1 MKTKGKRFCFMQEP
15 NEDDKINVGLMK
27 EMTGND
33 EIQARGLYQEPVK
46 FKPQFKIVLMCNK
59 LPKIPS
65 DDDGTW
71 RRLKVVEFI
80 SKFKDNPDPTEKYEY
95 PIDRQ
100 LSDHF
105 DKWRSVFMWRLI
117 NKYTDYDKPKNKGGG
132 NKPPKEVA
140 KYTESYKSREDI
152 LSKFL
157 VANVLVDMN
166 TEPTTVSK
174 IHKRFGE
181 WFTEEGFDKKDK
193 PSGGSTSLKDKLEKE
208 TKYKNARVGS
218 SNRYYIR
225 FNIEDQEALVQ
236 STLMQTFST
245 EL

>member
-132 NKPPKEVA
+132 NKPPTQVA
-140 KYTESYKSREDI
+140 KYTNSYKAREDI

-157 VANVLVDMN
+157 LANVLVDMN
-166 TEPTTVSK
+166 TEPITVSK
-174 IHKRFGE
+174 INKRFND

-193 PSGGSTSLKDKLEKE
+193 PSGGSTGLKDKLEKE
-208 TKYKNARVGS
+208 TKYKNARVGL

-225 FNIEDQEALVQ
+225 FNVEDQEALVQ
-236 STLMQTFST
+236 SSIMHTIST